1 MSLCVFFFFFV
12 FSFVVAGGFASPA
25 CTGCFAYSVLHLL
38 PLRGLALAWVV
49 PCAVFCTR
57 LVTVLRS

>member
-25 CTGCFAYSVLHLL
+25 CTGCFAYSVMHLL

-49 PCAVFCTR
+49 PCAVFA
-57 LVTVLRS
+57 LAW